1 MKTYKI
7 EHKQYEA
14 KVRSYENALCNWAG
28 FLTSLSLVVYFL
40 LMKAVGL
47 NQVLEFRYVNVVF
60 LITGILGTYYNYRR
74 KVDTEGIEYL
84 TGLKMGLRI
93 TLTAIIPF
101 ALFMAIYLRIDTDFM
116 HYIREYAPFGRY
128 LTPINAAG
136 VVGVEGFIS
145 GGITS
150 FMAMQYFKDK

>member
-1 MKTYKI
+1 MGTIKI
-7 EHKQYEA
+7 EHKQYER

-28 FLTSLSLVVYFL
+28 ALTSLSLIVFFL
-40 LMKAVGL
+40 VMKAVGL
-47 NQVLEFRYVNVVF
+47 NQVIEFRYLNIAF
-60 LITGILGTYYNYRR
+60 LITGILGTYYNYRK
-74 KVDTEGIEYL
+74 KVDSEGIEYF

-101 ALFMAIYLRIDTDFM
+101 AIFMAIYLKIDTGFM
-116 HYIREYAPFGRY
+116 HYIREVAPFGRY